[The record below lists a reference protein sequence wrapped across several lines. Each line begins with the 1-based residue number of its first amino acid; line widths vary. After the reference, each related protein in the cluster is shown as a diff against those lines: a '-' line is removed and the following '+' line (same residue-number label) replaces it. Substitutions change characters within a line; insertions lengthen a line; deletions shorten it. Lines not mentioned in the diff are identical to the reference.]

1 MAAERI
7 EIDVSKALADI
18 ARLKGGLTDL
28 KGQIA
33 QVEKSSDAAFDE
45 GFALGM
51 VDALNDLQKEYSD
64 LKKAADTLKNALRGA
79 TDPALI
85 KQYTQSI
92 GKLEVGMKR
101 LETAGKAAGVNLK
114 QANKEAGTGQQVFEG
129 FFGAFTKATIIIAAL
144 EAVRR
149 FASEALGL
157 ADQTKKAS
165 LQFEAFLGSGE
176 KAEKMIG
183 TLQSFAGQKLLNT
196 QEVFDAGKGLLAFGE
211 EAENIVPV
219 MSRIA
224 DISKATGK
232 NFGELTTIYGKARAA
247 GVLYAEDI
255 NQLVDAGIPIIGEFA
270 KQMGVST
277 SEVKKLASEGKIS
290 FEELQ
295 LAFFNLSAEG
305 GKFAGQA
312 EAGATAGD
320 KFNVAWTKALT
331 TVGVALKPA
340 WDFVLNSLT
349 GILNSVTKIGE
360 STGFVSFAENTF
372 RAMSKLTP
380 GFALLERVT
389 DKITGKGHKKAGI
402 DENADKDQYNAD
414 RRAYEASL
422 NERDALEKAAEKK
435 RLETKKT
442 NNKAAAAEAAKLEK
456 ELSRL
461 RLDAMKEGQEKE
473 IAQEIQRFEEL
484 KKQLEKYHI
493 DTTEATEQ
501 HNKNILG
508 IELKYTLERIA
519 GEQELIELRK
529 AQAAFEAKQAGDN
542 LAAQRK
548 SLEDTKAIRESEIDL
563 AENEFANLIKTLE
576 AGGAKQEEIAKLQLE
591 FDQNIQRQ
599 RLQANLKFQKGLLE
613 ITNVGDTAA
622 ITLIKNQIALLEAQ
636 LAGFDIPTPDG
647 GEGKPKS
654 LLELLGIE
662 IPEGQLKEL
671 EQGLQNLQSIF
682 SDFAAMQ
689 VESAD
694 MAVEAAQ
701 KNIEAAQSVVDEQ
714 KKLSE
719 QGYANNLTDAERNLA
734 AAKIQ
739 EEKAMAQKKKAQKQ
753 QLLIDSATQLSSL
766 ITASAQTFQQF
777 PGVLTPIA
785 IGLVSLMFGAFFAS
799 KARAAQAIKFKHGG
813 EGRVDGNSIIV
824 GASHDTGGVGIEA
837 EGGEYF
843 GTDGKRF
850 GIVNKRMTAKHFDL
864 IQAINADDK
873 GKMREALES
882 LTRPNLKRDEAIN
895 AVGGAGGSVV
905 MVGGTDKKSR
915 QYLKD
920 IRDNSKKRTSVEGAY
935 AVQREGT
942 YTRKTKIK

>member
-33 QVEKSSDAAFDE
+33 QVEKTSDAAFDE

-51 VDALNDLQKEYSD
+51 VDALNDLQKEYGD

-85 KQYTQSI
+85 KQYAQSI

-101 LETAGKAAGVNLK
+101 LETAGKSAGVNLK
-114 QANKEAGTGQQVFEG
+114 EANKEAGTGQQVFEG
-129 FFGAFTKATIIIAAL
+129 FFGAFTKATIIIAAI
-144 EAVRR
+144 EAVVQ
-149 FASEALGL
+149 FTKYAVGLSEQISTAKKSFEGFTGSAEQ
-157 ADQTKKAS
+157 ADKIVNQLIAT
-165 LQFEAFLGSGE
+165 
-176 KAEKMIG
+176 
-183 TLQSFAGQKLLNT
+183 GQKNFIPTDEIL
-196 QEVFDAGKGLLAFGE
+196 QAGKGLLAFGE
-211 EAENIVPV
+211 N
-219 MSRIA
+219 A
-224 DISKATGK
+224 DNLDASLTRLADVSAATGK
-232 NFGELTTIYGKARAA
+232 NFNELVTIYGKARTS

-255 NQLVDAGIPIIGEFA
+255 NQLVDAGIPIIQEFA
-270 KQMGVST
+270 KQMGVSE
-277 SEVKKLASEGKIS
+277 SEIKKLASEGKIS

-295 LAFFNLSAEG
+295 LAMFNLTAEG
-305 GKFAGQA
+305 GKFADQA
-312 EAGATAGD
+312 QNNANTISGAWNKLLAD
-320 KFNVAWTKALT
+320 IQ
-331 TVGVALKPA
+331 PA
-340 WDFVLNSLT
+340 T
-349 GILNSVTKIGE
+349 EKIGGFFKDLAL
-360 STGFVSFAENTF
+360 GFVFLAQD
-372 RAMSKLTP
+372 A
-380 GFALLERVT
+380 V
-389 DKITGKGHKKAGI
+389 AGI
-402 DENADKDQYNAD
+402 KGIFGNAVAEIKD
-414 RRAYEASL
+414 L
-422 NERDALEKAAEKK
+422 NEEGKDEMYASRREYQKDI
-435 RLETKKT
+435 
-442 NNKAAAAEAAKLEK
+442 EAKEKLEK
-456 ELSRL
+456 EAADARKKRNKAPAADAAKLAKEAKELQNL
-461 RLDAMKEGQEKE
+461 RIEGMKEGEAKE
-473 IAQEIQRFEEL
+473 LAIEQMRYKEL
-484 KKQLEKYHI
+484 ITQLEKYHI

-529 AQAAFEAKQAGDN
+529 AEAVFDAKQAGDN
-542 LAAQRK
+542 LAAKKK
-548 SLEDTKAIRESEIDL
+548 SLEDTKAISESKIDL
-563 AENEFANLIKTLE
+563 AENELANLIKTLE

-599 RLQANLKFQKGLLE
+599 RIQANLDFQQGLLA
-613 ITNVGDTAA
+613 ITSAGDTTQ
-622 ITLIKNQIALLEAQ
+622 IELIKNQIALLQSQ
-636 LAGFDIPTPDG
+636 LAGFDIPQPDG

-654 LLELLGIE
+654 ILELLGIE
-662 IPEGQLKEL
+662 IPEGQLQEL
-671 EQGLQNLQSIF
+671 EKALQNVQSIF

-689 VESAD
+689 VEAAD
-694 MAVEAAQ
+694 MAVDAAQ
-701 KNIEAAQSVVDEQ
+701 KNIQAAQSVVDEQ
-714 KKLSE
+714 KRLSE
-719 QGYANNLTDAERNLA
+719 QGYANNLTDAQRNLE

-785 IGLVSLMFGAFFAS
+785 VGLVALMFGAFFAS
-799 KARAAQAIKFKHGG
+799 KARAAQAIKFKDGG
-813 EGRVDGNSIIV
+813 SGRVDGNSIIV

-895 AVGGAGGSVV
+895 SVGGAGGSVV

-920 IRDNSKKRTSVEGAY
+920 IRDNSKKRTSVEGEY
-935 AVQREGT
+935 AVQREGS
-942 YTRKTKIK
+942 YTRKTRIK